1 MKAIVLAAGYA
12 TRLYPLTLSI
22 AKPLLP
28 VGGRPMLDHILDRV
42 GEVAEVDAVH
52 VVTNSKFA
60 ESFRHWAEGRGV
72 TVHDDGTM
80 SEEDRLGAIG
90 DVGFVVDAA
99 GLADDDLLV
108 IAGDNLFDFSLAG
121 YVEWWRGKGDAS
133 AVALHDVRERA
144 LARMYGIVTLV
155 DDERI
160 ESFEEKPEQPHSTL
174 AATATY
180 LYHRRHV
187 PLLRRYLDEGNSP
200 DQPGRFI
207 AWLCLRAPVYGYT
220 FQGDWRDIGD
230 GDQLLEADNR
240 LRALAGLPQ
249 RDRYS
254 PD

>member
-1 MKAIVLAAGYA
+1 VKAIVLAAGYA

-52 VVTNSKFA
+52 VVTNGKFA

-133 AVALHDVRERA
+133 AVALHDVHERA